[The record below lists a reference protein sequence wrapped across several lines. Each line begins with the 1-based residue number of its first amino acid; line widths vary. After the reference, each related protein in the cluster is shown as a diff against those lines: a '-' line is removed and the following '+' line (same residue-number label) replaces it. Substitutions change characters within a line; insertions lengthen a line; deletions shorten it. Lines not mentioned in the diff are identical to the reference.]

1 MAKQIYNSPY
11 LKKEFKPTINSFELP
26 AELKSLQP
34 LILLQHEA
42 FSTSI
47 KDLGNIT
54 LILSKIIEK
63 KKESYSSLKND
74 KNIPRS
80 LRMKCELTASP
91 YYENNQDFLTLKE
104 KLKDKVKAFMKED
117 TDIIIEWAHINIK
130 KLIHDHCHDI
140 LAKALN
146 ILKGLTSFYSEITGI
161 PNWKSIPS
169 SKYIPLFLL
178 KFYFYNENFH
188 ETSTANILL
197 IGTKLPTDATNDE
210 DIELIISSINFDDW
224 TARDFYV

>member
-63 KKESYSSLKND
+63 KRRRAIPPLK
-74 KNIPRS
+74 
-80 LRMKCELTASP
+80 T
-91 YYENNQDFLTLKE
+91 
-104 KLKDKVKAFMKED
+104 
-117 TDIIIEWAHINIK
+117 
-130 KLIHDHCHDI
+130 
-140 LAKALN
+140 
-146 ILKGLTSFYSEITGI
+146 
-161 PNWKSIPS
+161 
-169 SKYIPLFLL
+169 
-178 KFYFYNENFH
+178 
-188 ETSTANILL
+188 
-197 IGTKLPTDATNDE
+197 TK
-210 DIELIISSINFDDW
+210 ISQEVI
-224 TARDFYV
+224 A